1 MYNKRTYHLKLV
13 VILIFNFIPAI
24 FSRITSMNDLLLLCD
39 YWLRY
44 FWKSLKT
51 QESVSAHY
59 NGLNVTITRQGAK
72 SRYKWYLLRLILNIR
87 DGSCSRIKSKL
98 FTVFFKLGETTRKIE
113 RIKEMDS
120 VRYLGI
126 WLDTKL
132 NFNDYF
138 NKIYRRLTFWL
149 YDMKKIKNFL
159 YFETMKLLYYSFS
172 TLIYNIVQH
181 A

>member
-1 MYNKRTYHLKLV
+1 MYNKRTYYLKL

-72 SRYKWYLLRLILNIR
+72 SRYKWYLLRLILNII
-87 DGSCSRIKSKL
+87 DSRIKSRV
-98 FTVFFKLGETTRKIE
+98 FTVYIYVNEKSNKFFRVAFADDTNVASKCKTLNTLADTINKEVEEITCWYMRKL
-113 RIKEMDS
+113 MQ
-120 VRYLGI
+120 
-126 WLDTKL
+126 
-132 NFNDYF
+132 FYF
-138 NKIYRRLTFWL
+138 QIL
-149 YDMKKIKNFL
+149 
-159 YFETMKLLYYSFS
+159 
-172 TLIYNIVQH
+172 
-181 A
+181 